1 METTGSERITK
12 EDKQKEKTVFLRKK
26 INLFRALS
34 LLIGTIIG
42 SGIFISPKGV
52 LINSGNVGTSLIIW
66 VSCGI
71 LSMFGALSYADLGTS
86 IKKSGGHYIYLL
98 ETLGPFPAFLRL
110 WVEIIIIRP
119 ANTAFVALTFGRYI
133 TEPFFSPCQAP
144 LLAIKLVSAVGV
156 SLIVFLNCWS
166 VSWTARIQTI
176 FLFAKLLAIG
186 LIIIPGIMVL
196 FQGHYDNFQN
206 AFDSNLLT
214 VEKLPLAFYAGMFA
228 YSGWYDKIQVMVPF
242 DMISFCRNVPRAI
255 IFSLI
260 IVTILYLLANVAYYA
275 VMTADEVLDSS
286 AVAVEFSPVIP
297 LLVAL
302 SCLGAIN
309 GALFS
314 TSRMFFVASRE
325 DQWPVLF
332 SMIHVRYHTPL
343 PAVLLLYPV
352 ILLMIFGGELYALL
366 NFNSFPRWFFMGL
379 VTTGLIRHRYTHP
392 QQPRPF
398 KIPIVIPAIF
408 TIMCL
413 MIVGLSLYS
422 DPFNTGMGC
431 LLTLTGV
438 PVYCLVIRKSQVPA
452 CCRKAFGKYRNQL
465 YVSRAAL
472 MGQDVVDVMEN
483 GGLQV
488 INQICPSNLSI
499 LPAPYVCSKASQI
512 NVV

>member
-1 METTGSERITK
+1 RSKAVEGLAGDD
-12 EDKQKEKTVFLRKK
+12 EDLELYPLGEWVASGKEKTVFLRKK

-144 LLAIKLVSAVGV
+144 LLAIKLVSAVA
-156 SLIVFLNCWS
+156 LIVFLNCWS

-196 FQGHYDNFQN
+196 FQGMTLSKN
-206 AFDSNLLT
+206 SNLLT

-228 YSGWYDKIQVMVPF
+228 YSGWYVMVPF

-286 AVAVEFSPVIP
+286 AVAVVERSFLCP
-297 LLVAL
+297 
-302 SCLGAIN
+302 
-309 GALFS
+309 
-314 TSRMFFVASRE
+314 T
-325 DQWPVLF
+325 
-332 SMIHVRYHTPL
+332 
-343 PAVLLLYPV
+343 
-352 ILLMIFGGELYALL
+352 IL
-366 NFNSFPRWFFMGL
+366 
-379 VTTGLIRHRYTHP
+379 
-392 QQPRPF
+392 
-398 KIPIVIPAIF
+398 
-408 TIMCL
+408 
-413 MIVGLSLYS
+413 
-422 DPFNTGMGC
+422 
-431 LLTLTGV
+431 
-438 PVYCLVIRKSQVPA
+438 
-452 CCRKAFGKYRNQL
+452 
-465 YVSRAAL
+465 
-472 MGQDVVDVMEN
+472 
-483 GGLQV
+483 
-488 INQICPSNLSI
+488 
-499 LPAPYVCSKASQI
+499 QI
-512 NVV
+512 N